1 LLGVAHKAQDRDPL
15 IGLLPV
21 DLFEDDWRRE
31 LHGPRLQSRYAAWR
45 QFEPALARWRSPA
58 ALLRFLYE
66 PGAQVEK
73 DAALYALLGR
83 ARTDPLA
90 GRLVLQAMLPGLK
103 RLVGRLLIDVREREE
118 LWSIVMACV
127 WERIR
132 AYPPERKR
140 KVAANLLL
148 DCLHATLDAISRDR
162 KAAADAL
169 VGSPH
174 LEPAAEP
181 DCEGDVRRLV
191 WEAASAGAISDVEA
205 WLILRTRIDGATIS
219 ELAPCW
225 GFSWEALKRRRQ
237 RAERRL
243 QIFLGIRVPLDA
255 QKRPSSVARVAGSGP
270 LGLAGK
276 STKRVHEGGEHGAVR
291 PALAPSN
298 VCHAES
304 R

>member
-1 LLGVAHKAQDRDPL
+1 MAHRAHDRDAL

-31 LHGPRLQSRYAAWR
+31 LHGSRLRGRYAEWR
-45 QFEPALARWRSPA
+45 QANPALERWRSPA

-66 PGAQVEK
+66 SGTPAEK
-73 DAALYALLGR
+73 DAALYALLGY

-90 GRLVLQAMLPGLK
+90 GRLVLQALLPGVK
-103 RLVGRLLIDVREREE
+103 RLVARLLTDVREREE
-118 LWSIVMACV
+118 LWSIVLACM
-127 WERIR
+127 WEGIR
-132 AYPPERKR
+132 AYPLERKR

-148 DCLHATLDAISRDR
+148 DCLRATLDTISQER
-162 KAAADAL
+162 KAAAHAL
-169 VGSPH
+169 VGLPR

-181 DCEGDVRRLV
+181 ECDGDVERLV
-191 WEAASAGAISDVEA
+191 WEAVPAGAISDVEA
-205 WLILRTRIDGATIS
+205 LLILRTRIDGATIS
-219 ELAPCW
+219 EMAARW

-243 QIFLGIRVPLDA
+243 QIFLGIRVPLDP
-255 QKRPSSVARVAGSGP
+255 QKRPSSVARVAGSGA

-276 STKRVHEGGEHGAVR
+276 STNRVHEGGEHGAVR

-298 VCHAES
+298 ECHAES

>member
-1 LLGVAHKAQDRDPL
+1 MSC
-15 IGLLPV
+15 LPV
-21 DLFEDDWRRE
+21 DLLEQDWRRE
-31 LHGPRLQSRYAAWR
+31 LHGPRLHSRYAAWR
-45 QFEPALARWRSPA
+45 RSEPALAQWRSPA
-58 ALLRFLYE
+58 AVLRLLYE
-66 PGAQVEK
+66 PGAHAEK

-90 GRLVLQAMLPGLK
+90 GRLVLQALLPGLK

-127 WERIR
+127 WEGIR

-148 DCLHATLDAISRDR
+148 DCLHEALDVIARDR
-162 KAAADAL
+162 KAAAHAL
-169 VGSPH
+169 VGLPS

-181 DCEGDVRRLV
+181 ECEGDVERLV
-191 WEAASAGAISDVEA
+191 REAVSAGAISDVEA
-205 WLILRTRIDGATIS
+205 WLILRTRIDGATIR
-219 ELAPCW
+219 ELAAGW

-243 QIFLGIRVPLDA
+243 QIFLGICVPLDP
-255 QKRPSSVARVAGSGP
+255 QKRPFSVARVAGSGP

>member
-1 LLGVAHKAQDRDPL
+1 MAHRGQDRDAL

-21 DLFEDDWRRE
+21 DLFDEDWRRE
-31 LHGPRLQSRYAAWR
+31 LHGARLQGMYSAWR
-45 QFEPALARWRSPA
+45 RVDPALARWRSPA

-66 PGAQVEK
+66 PGAHAEK

-90 GRLVLQAMLPGLK
+90 GRLVLQALLPGLK

-118 LWSIVMACV
+118 LWSIVMVCV
-127 WERIR
+127 WEGIR
-132 AYPPERKR
+132 AYPLERKR

-148 DCLHATLDAISRDR
+148 DCLHEALDVLSADR
-162 KAAADAL
+162 KETAHAL
-169 VGSPH
+169 VGLPFF
-174 LEPAAEP
+174 EPAAEP
-181 DCEGDVRRLV
+181 ESEGDVESLV
-191 WEAASAGAISDVEA
+191 RGAVAAGSISRFEA
-205 WLILRTRIDGATIS
+205 WLILRSRIDGATIS
-219 ELAPCW
+219 ELAPRC
-225 GFSWEALKRRRQ
+225 GLSWEALKRRRQ

-243 QIFLGIRVPLDA
+243 QIFLGIRVPLDPRN
-255 QKRPSSVARVAGSGP
+255 RPSSVARVAGRGP

-276 STKRVHEGGEHGAVR
+276 STNRVHKGGEHGAVR

-298 VCHAES
+298 ECHAES